1 MFTPRNLWSSKLLP
15 DKMKPRKENKMSI
28 HRTEKRENS
37 TIVSNDFLRRKD
49 LSLKAKGLL
58 TFILS
63 LPDEWKFTVEGL
75 ATQLKECKSSVSK
88 TLVELE
94 SKGYITRSYPR
105 NDDGKIVSAVYE
117 IYESPPEEISSA

>member
-1 MFTPRNLWSSKLLP
+1 
-15 DKMKPRKENKMSI
+15 MSI
-28 HRTEKRENS
+28 HRTEKSENF

-105 NDDGKIVSAVYE
+105 NDDGKIISAVYE